1 MKRLMYDSNSKRRV
15 QETFAKTGHALTES
29 EGGCYKYRRNNGCCE
44 RVLKVVEKE
53 NAFVQSI

>member
-1 MKRLMYDSNSKRRV
+1 MKADVTSTEERV
-15 QETFAKTGHALTES
+15 VAVK
-29 EGGCYKYRRNNGCCE
+29 